1 MAARIDVPIP
11 EAFAFLF
18 DPPLCAVRYRV
29 AYGGRGSA
37 KSWQFAR
44 ALLIYGLRQPLR
56 ILCAREFQASI
67 RDSVHRLL
75 ADQIERLGL
84 GWHYEVQQSTIRGRN
99 GTEFLFKGLRHNV
112 QEIKSTEGI
121 DICWVEEAEAV
132 SDESWRVLT
141 PTIRKEGSEIWVSFN
156 PALESDPTYQRFVV
170 RPPERAIVR
179 HVTYADNP
187 WLPDVLREEA
197 EELRRRD
204 PEAYAH
210 VWGGEPWRRSDAEVL
225 AGRWMVAEFEP
236 EEHWLGPYYGADWGF
251 ARDPTVL
258 VRLWIADNRL
268 YVEYDER
275 GVGWSMDEIARRF
288 DRVPDARE
296 HVIRADAARPET
308 INEIKRRGYRIE
320 PAPKWQG
327 SVEDGVEHLRSYER
341 IIIHPRCRDLIEE
354 ARLWRYRVDPRTSDV
369 MPRLA
374 PGYDHGWDAVRYAL
388 APLIRRDRRR
398 VAVYYPGMVDG
409 GEHDGS

>member
-1 MAARIDVPIP
+1 MAATIDVPIP

-18 DPPLCAVRYRV
+18 DPPLGSVRYRV

-84 GWHYEVQQSTIRGRN
+84 AAFYEVQQSTIRGRN

-179 HVTYADNP
+179 RVSYTDNP
-187 WLPDVLREEA
+187 WLPQVLRDEA
-197 EELRRRD
+197 EEMRRRD

-225 AGRWMVAEFEP
+225 AGRWIVEDFEP
-236 EEHWLGPYYGADWGF
+236 QEHWLGPYYGADWGF
-251 ARDPTVL
+251 AQDPTVL
-258 VRLWIADNRL
+258 VRCWVADSRLWID
-268 YVEYDER
+268 YDER
-275 GVGWSMDEIARRF
+275 GIGWSMDEIARRF
-288 DRVPDARE
+288 DRVPGARE
-296 HVIRADAARPET
+296 HVIRADSARPET
-308 INEIKRRGYRIE
+308 INEIKRRGFRIE
-320 PAPKWQG
+320 PAPKWSG

-341 IIIHPRCRDLIEE
+341 IVIHPRCRGLIEE
-354 ARLWRYRVDPRTSDV
+354 ARLWRYKVDPRTDDV
-369 MPRLA
+369 LPKLA

-388 APLIRRDRRR
+388 APLIRRSQKR
-398 VAVYYPGMVDG
+398 VGVYFPGMEDG
-409 GEHDGS
+409 DDS